1 MWNVCRLLNF
11 GNTVF
16 CIFTIMLNDCRG
28 TKKDLTKSVCFFSTL
43 INCCICIN
51 ILLRHCLSLNASY
64 LQLSFKLFMYF
75 FPVKNSYGFY
85 FLIAWVMH
93 LMCVFLFILPSWKLR
108 DKHILYAVYFF
119 FLFLFIYFFIV
130 QLLLFIF
137 PQLYIYIYIYILFL
151 FFNFILFLNFT

>member
-75 FPVKNSYGFY
+75 FPMKNSYGFY

-119 FLFLFIYFFIV
+119 LVFIYLFFYSPVAFIYF
-130 QLLLFIF
+130 L
-137 PQLYIYIYIYILFL
+137 PKYIYIYILLLFL
-151 FFNFILFLNFT
+151 NFILFLNFT